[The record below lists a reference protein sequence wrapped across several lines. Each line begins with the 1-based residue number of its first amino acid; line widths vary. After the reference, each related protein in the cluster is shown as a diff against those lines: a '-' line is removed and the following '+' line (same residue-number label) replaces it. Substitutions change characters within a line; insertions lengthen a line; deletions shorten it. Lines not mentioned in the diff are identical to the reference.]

1 MPGRPGRLDAA
12 FGQELR
18 SHDGPH
24 ERPREINLKE
34 ILVNS
39 PANRPEALPPDQPS
53 FTPPAAPITFAGVA
67 SDGWGVPIGGE
78 GRRSYLTSDSLAPP
92 VTDAAFSPQYGT
104 ARAGYGVGGVTGPE
118 VVWR

>member
-12 FGQELR
+12 VDQELR

-39 PANRPEALPPDQPS
+39 PAKRPEALRQP
-53 FTPPAAPITFAGVA
+53 GVKT
-67 SDGWGVPIGGE
+67 DP
-78 GRRSYLTSDSLAPP
+78 LTVAQMLCAE
-92 VTDAAFSPQYGT
+92 A
-104 ARAGYGVGGVTGPE
+104 
-118 VVWR
+118 VV

>member
-12 FGQELR
+12 VDQGLR

-39 PANRPEALPPDQPS
+39 PAKRPEALPGEFHP
-53 FTPPAAPITFAGVA
+53 GVKA
-67 SDGWGVPIGGE
+67 EP
-78 GRRSYLTSDSLAPP
+78 LTVAQMLCAE
-92 VTDAAFSPQYGT
+92 A
-104 ARAGYGVGGVTGPE
+104 
-118 VVWR
+118 VV